1 LDAVEIDLEFISF
14 KKWEEL
20 IMIKMVAM
28 VKKKEGMETGE
39 FVRYW
44 IEVHAP
50 LEAKWPGLK
59 RYVIS
64 PAIGAPGGGEPEYDG
79 VAELWFEDEQAMNEA
94 LASPERQ
101 ISREDFLKFVG
112 GATIMVTE
120 EHVIVDEGEK

>member
-1 LDAVEIDLEFISF
+1 
-14 KKWEEL
+14 
-20 IMIKMVAM
+20 MIKMVAM

-112 GATIMVTE
+112 GARNRRRGRKVNRPRLPGRPF
-120 EHVIVDEGEK
+120 HDPGSV